1 LACHESWSS
10 LSFSVQQLNQIVDK
24 IGTSEDNERNRTA
37 TSELIHKS
45 NELTHTTSRMLKD
58 LGAQANANIDV
69 NLRLIIKKSANF
81 AILAPNAS
89 PE

>member
-1 LACHESWSS
+1 MSHCH
-10 LSFSVQQLNQIVDK
+10 LCFSVQQLNQIVDK

-69 NLRLIIKKSANF
+69 NLRLIIKKSAN
-81 AILAPNAS
+81 S
-89 PE
+89 